1 MAEEAKGEGRGGGKM
16 AGVQNTLY
24 VGGIPGG
31 ATEEAIMA
39 LFQSC
44 GQVQQVRLAGCVRI
58 PPPPPPPPPPPQKY
72 PIAATP

>member
-1 MAEEAKGEGRGGGKM
+1 MAEEREGEGARGGKGKM

-58 PPPPPPPPPPPQKY
+58 PPPPQKY